1 MSNVESGSQ
10 QVEQAGQSM
19 QEIVQSVRR
28 VSDLI
33 GEITAASLEQRD
45 GIGQVNSAIGNLDQ
59 MTQQNAAL
67 VEESTA
73 AATAMR
79 EQAQRLEQVV
89 AVFNVGQEGLVRSA
103 AAPRPAPAATVAA
116 PRVQAPAARP
126 AAVAAPKA
134 KPTVAPAPAPA
145 PALRKTPALAPDKAP
160 GAGTPAAAPAQTGKT
175 AATGADDDWEM
186 F

>member
-1 MSNVESGSQ
+1 VSNVESGSQ

-28 VSDLI
+28 VTDLI
-33 GEITAASLEQRD
+33 AEITAASNEQRD

-67 VEESTA
+67 VEESMA

-79 EQAQRLEQVV
+79 EQALRLEQVV
-89 AVFNVGQEGLVRSA
+89 AVFKIHEAEPAQQ
-103 AAPRPAPAATVAA
+103 AAPSWAMAPHTLQRATFVESTTALERRP
-116 PRVQAPAARP
+116 PRLVPPRNPGKNDDQEYQA
-126 AAVAAPKA
+126 
-134 KPTVAPAPAPA
+134 
-145 PALRKTPALAPDKAP
+145 
-160 GAGTPAAAPAQTGKT
+160 
-175 AATGADDDWEM
+175 

>member
-1 MSNVESGSQ
+1 
-10 QVEQAGQSM
+10 M

-28 VSDLI
+28 VTDLI
-33 GEITAASLEQRD
+33 AEITAASNEQRD

-79 EQAQRLEQVV
+79 EQALRLEQVV
-89 AVFNVGQEGLVRSA
+89 AVFKVGQESLVARTA
-103 AAPRPAPAATVAA
+103 MPPMAAPRHTPVASAPVAAPRAAAVAASKPAALAPAKATAAAARPSPAPAATA
-116 PRVQAPAARP
+116 QASALRR
-126 AAVAAPKA
+126 
-134 KPTVAPAPAPA
+134 PAPA
-145 PALRKTPALAPDKAP
+145 
-160 GAGTPAAAPAQTGKT
+160 GTPVAS
-175 AATGADDDWEM
+175 ADDDEWET